1 MAGLSLLLVCQKG
14 KIVGMVESSLAHPC
28 VWRKWLPS
36 SVLCR
41 HENNAKNVKSEGQ
54 LSLGPQVL
62 GVEACGRLSWF
73 WPPVPGGMF
82 GLGLLLSSIW
92 NCNWKYFP
100 SLTNSSHRKIKNK
113 TTISFEG
120 CWTSI
125 NFVALLGQAQELT
138 NWNSAGPI
146 WWLTVLLRKYKNMPP
161 ALPVQALCTSSSS
174 EAWPWAPYS
183 PTQKPSTVPSPTLN
197 EVRAP
202 SASTMW
208 PQPRQKV
215 VTLEPPVCSEDVLF

>member
-1 MAGLSLLLVCQKG
+1 
-14 KIVGMVESSLAHPC
+14 MVESSLAHPC

-41 HENNAKNVKSEGQ
+41 HENNAKNVESEGQ
-54 LSLGPQVL
+54 LLLGPQAL

-73 WPPVPGGMF
+73 WPPVLGGMF
-82 GLGLLLSSIW
+82 GLDLLLSSIW

-100 SLTNSSHRKIKNK
+100 SLTNFSHQKIKNK
-113 TTISFEG
+113 NNSKQG

-138 NWNSAGPI
+138 SWNSAGPI
-146 WWLTVLLRKYKNMPP
+146 GWLTVLLRKYKNMPP
-161 ALPVQALCTSSSS
+161 ALPVQALRHDP
-174 EAWPWAPYS
+174 EHYS
-183 PTQKPSTVPSPTLN
+183 PTQKPSTVPSSTLN